1 MNLFKRVL
9 KNGWKNF
16 SGSFGLSFATVF
28 VMILVISTIT
38 ILYFLNP
45 ISDMLV
51 KDVEEKVD
59 VSVYFKEETDPE
71 DILEVKSEIV
81 KIPEVE
87 EVNYISKE
95 EAFES
100 FMDRHKEDHILIDS
114 LAEVGYNPF
123 LASLSVKAKE
133 ASRYEQVA
141 VFLET
146 GPFKELVD
154 KIDYHQRKPVIEKVF
169 AFTKGVK
176 NIAFFFSMVFGIIA
190 LIIAFNTVKI
200 AIQSSKEEISIMRLV
215 GASNWFVRG
224 PFIIQGLIAGS
235 IAALITFVL
244 TFVASHFLDSNISS
258 IIPSVSLLGIFSSNL
273 LALLLI
279 QLLSGAILGTA
290 SSLIAV
296 RKYLKI

>member
-1 MNLFKRVL
+1 
-9 KNGWKNF
+9 
-16 SGSFGLSFATVF
+16 
-28 VMILVISTIT
+28 
-38 ILYFLNP
+38 
-45 ISDMLV
+45 
-51 KDVEEKVD
+51 
-59 VSVYFKEETDPE
+59 
-71 DILEVKSEIV
+71 
-81 KIPEVE
+81 
-87 EVNYISKE
+87 
-95 EAFES
+95 
-100 FMDRHKEDHILIDS
+100 
-114 LAEVGYNPF
+114 
-123 LASLSVKAKE
+123 
-133 ASRYEQVA
+133 
-141 VFLET
+141 
-146 GPFKELVD
+146 
-154 KIDYHQRKPVIEKVF
+154 
-169 AFTKGVK
+169 
-176 NIAFFFSMVFGIIA
+176 MVFGIIA